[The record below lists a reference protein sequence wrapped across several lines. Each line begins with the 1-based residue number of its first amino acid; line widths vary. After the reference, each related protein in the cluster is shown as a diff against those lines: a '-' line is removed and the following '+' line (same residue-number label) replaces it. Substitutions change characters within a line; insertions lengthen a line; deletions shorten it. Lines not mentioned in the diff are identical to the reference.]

1 MKKVLALILALL
13 MTMSLVACGGSSSS
27 NDASADSETVEDS
40 GEKTI
45 KETVVIGNV
54 RDITLVDPYGS
65 NTTEV
70 LNMLQMTHSRLLKQN
85 PETYEFEYDL
95 ATGYEVSEDGL
106 EYTFTIREGVKFHN
120 GEELTLDDIVYSFGL
135 MAESSFTSAK
145 VKWITNI
152 EKLEGNKIKF
162 TLSSPYQD
170 MLNVFAFPNICIVN
184 QKAIEADPVMGPGVG
199 SGAYIID
206 EWSLGEQTVLVR
218 NEEYY
223 GEMPNTKT
231 FVFRLITEDS
241 SRVIALENGEI
252 DICIQPPLAQLSY
265 IRDNEKLELMEVVG
279 NKLNYLA
286 LNTEKAIFDDPLVR
300 EAIACAIDR
309 DTIIAVA
316 AEGLGTPANSVISPK
331 TPYYNPDQTVPQY
344 DLERAK
350 SLLEQAGV
358 DPADLTFEIIC
369 NGSLRESIA
378 TIIQASLKEIGVNIS
393 VTQLDASALKS
404 RMASQ
409 GDEAHDV
416 VVYNWAP
423 SPGDGTDL
431 TFQSLFYSGSGS
443 NRTKMADSN
452 VDTMV
457 DAAAVELDVAARQQ
471 LYYDLQEYLVDYAAF
486 IPMYYETVTIGVSD
500 NLCNF
505 VCDVAEQ
512 HQYTYA
518 YVEE

>member
-1 MKKVLALILALL
+1 MNKKGERIMKKVLALILALL
-13 MTMSLVACGGSSSS
+13 MTFSLVACGNGGGSS
-27 NDASADSETVEDS
+27 DDG
-40 GEKTI
+40 GEKSI
-45 KETVVIGNV
+45 KEEVVVGNV
-54 RDITLVDPYGS
+54 RDITMVDPYGS

-70 LNMLQMTHSRLLKQN
+70 LNMLQMTHSRLLKQD

-95 ATGYEVSEDGL
+95 ATDYEISPDGL

-152 EKLEGNKIKF
+152 EKMEGNKIKF
-162 TLSSPYQD
+162 TLSKPYQD

-184 QKAIEADPVMGPGVG
+184 KKAIDEDPVMGPGVG
-199 SGAYIID
+199 SGAYVID
-206 EWSLGEQTVLVR
+206 EWTLGERTVLVR
-218 NEEYY
+218 NEDYY
-223 GEMPNTKT
+223 GEMPKTKKFT
-231 FVFRLITEDS
+231 FRLITEDS
-241 SRVIALENGEI
+241 SRVIALENHEI
-252 DICIQPPLAQLSY
+252 DICVQPPLAQLSY
-265 IRDNEKLELMEVVG
+265 IRDNDDLELVEVVG

-286 LNTEKAIFDDPLVR
+286 LNVEKEVFHDPLVR

-309 DTIIAVA
+309 EAIIAVA
-316 AEGLGTPANSVISPK
+316 AEGMGTTANSVISPK
-331 TPYYNPDQTVPQY
+331 TPYYNADQKVIPY

-350 SLLEQAGV
+350 ELLGQANV

-378 TIIQASLKEIGVNIS
+378 TIIQASLKEIGVNVS
-393 VTQLDASALKS
+393 VTQLDASALKARLS
-404 RMASQ
+404 SK
-409 GDEAHDV
+409 GNEGHDV

-443 NRTKMADSN
+443 NRTKIAEAE
-452 VDTMV
+452 VDRMI
-457 DAAAVELDVAARQQ
+457 DAAAVELDAAKRQQ

-486 IPMYYETVTIGVSD
+486 IPMYYETVTIGVSK
-500 NLCNF
+500 NVCNF
-505 VCDVAEQ
+505 VCDVSEQ
-512 HQYTYA
+512 HQYTYV